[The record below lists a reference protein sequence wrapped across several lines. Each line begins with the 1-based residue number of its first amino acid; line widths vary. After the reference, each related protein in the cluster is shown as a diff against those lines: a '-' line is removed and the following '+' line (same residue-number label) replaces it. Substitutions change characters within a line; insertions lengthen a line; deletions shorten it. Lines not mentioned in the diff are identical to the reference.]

1 MVNTTHPIGEVDD
14 EIIDEDI
21 SHFEFVIEPVIS
33 MILLT
38 FSPSRHVEKSC
49 PAALRGEEGKRG
61 EGRRDKQNRP
71 FSESLLLHVNPLLL
85 DRQHG

>member
-14 EIIDEDI
+14 KIIDEDI

-38 FSPSRHVEKSC
+38 F
-49 PAALRGEEGKRG
+49 
-61 EGRRDKQNRP
+61 
-71 FSESLLLHVNPLLL
+71 
-85 DRQHG
+85 